1 MSLKINS
8 QAANSTAKTTQRE
21 INFRQWRRT
30 QSAIFTVRTERGC
43 LTILLVPGTKI
54 LTSLFGT
61 RTLGD
66 FRALRLVLEMLAQRR
81 GGHPTS
87 PHLWSDDSQL
97 FGMRPSS
104 SSPPTERR
112 PSPSS

>member
-21 INFRQWRRT
+21 INFRQWIPE
-30 QSAIFTVRTERGC
+30 ADAECDLYGENGERMPYYPARPRHQDPYE
-43 LTILLVPGTKI
+43 LVWNQN
-54 LTSLFGT
+54 
-61 RTLGD
+61 
-66 FRALRLVLEMLAQRR
+66 AWRLVLEMLAQIR